1 MPYFKIKIPL
11 KIYNLYF
18 NWLFVYEMITLLLF
32 IKKNNNRKSRI
43 IDLLQE
49 MNSNIKVQR
58 NLDFHKF
65 SPNYLSF
72 YISSNIE

>member
-1 MPYFKIKIPL
+1 
-11 KIYNLYF
+11 
-18 NWLFVYEMITLLLF
+18 MITLLLF